1 MARSK
6 KASPVPRPK
15 TRAGKAAPGG
25 RVPAQDPFLRF
36 QVPPALCKKTLGVL
50 ENLETSTDPARH
62 RNALADVVVEL
73 TRCGMDAYFMK
84 PLVVAKAGF
93 LTEQTA
99 SLGMAGA
106 VQVLSSVIR
115 NIIGSMGPPQL
126 LSVCRSIRQFMQ

>member
-1 MARSK
+1 MARPK
-6 KASPVPRPK
+6 KATTRSRPK
-15 TRAGKAAPGG
+15 ARAGKAAPASPEPS
-25 RVPAQDPFLRF
+25 RDAFLRF
-36 QVPPALCKKTLGVL
+36 HLPPLLRKKTLDVL
-50 ENLETSTDPARH
+50 ESLEASTDPARH
-62 RNALADVVVEL
+62 RKALADLVVEL

-93 LTEQTA
+93 ITEQSA

-106 VQVLSSVIR
+106 IQVLSSVIR